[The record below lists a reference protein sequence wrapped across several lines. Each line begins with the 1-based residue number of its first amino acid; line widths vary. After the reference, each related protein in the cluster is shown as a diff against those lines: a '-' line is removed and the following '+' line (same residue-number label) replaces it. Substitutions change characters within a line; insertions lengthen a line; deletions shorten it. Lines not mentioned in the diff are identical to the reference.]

1 MGCRSLR
8 AVVGGCTIM
17 VSSPSMRPPVSS
29 CCCTNYC
36 YWRYGTLTTR
46 LLCCNAEGGL
56 LDFDEAAGEAF
67 AFGVDEGRGAGAG
80 DRIGGAAGWDL
91 ARESWHDHA
100 GRDEAIIGDP
110 ARVGVAIAFDQP
122 RAFGDFQRQG
132 AGEFRRCRDL
142 GEPGDNRLLLLMIA
156 MAEAAPALE
165 LGEQQET
172 QIARD

>member
-67 AFGVDEGRGAGAG
+67 AFGVHEGRGA
-80 DRIGGAAGWDL
+80 
-91 ARESWHDHA
+91 
-100 GRDEAIIGDP
+100 AIIGDP